1 MARSTGKRRSTRWM
15 RMRMVDLTIRRGDPI
30 VILTG
35 AGISRESGLHT
46 FRDAG
51 GVWSQVK
58 LEDVA
63 TPEGYARDPQRVQDF
78 YNARRAQLADPAIQP
93 NAAHR
98 ALAKLE
104 AEWGGP
110 VFIVTQNVDDLHERA
125 GSRSILH
132 MHGEL
137 RRVRCTDCGDN
148 RIIEGD
154 ITLADVCPNCGHIGT
169 RRPDVVWFGEM
180 PYGMDRIY
188 EALAD
193 CELFLSIGTSG
204 TVYPAAGFVAEARSH
219 GAVCLELNLEP
230 SQGATMFHQALTGPA
245 TELVP
250 QLVAKLLG
258 RG

>member
-1 MARSTGKRRSTRWM
+1 MAELR
-15 RMRMVDLTIRRGDPI
+15 LRRGDPI

-46 FRDAG
+46 FRDIG

-63 TPEGYARDPQRVQDF
+63 TPEGYARDPNRVQDF
-78 YNARRAQLADPAIQP
+78 YNARRAQLDDPAVQP

-98 ALAKLE
+98 ALAELE

-110 VFIVTQNVDDLHERA
+110 VLIVTQNVDDLHERG
-125 GSRSILH
+125 GSKSILH

-137 RRVRCTDCGDN
+137 RRVRCTACGDN
-148 RIIEGD
+148 REVLGD
-154 ITLADVCPNCGHIGT
+154 ITLADVCPNCGNIGT
-169 RRPDVVWFGEM
+169 RRPDIVWFGEL

-188 EALAD
+188 EALAN

-219 GAVCLELNLEP
+219 GAFCLELNLEP
-230 SQGATMFHQALTGPA
+230 SNGATMFHQALTGPA

-250 QLVAKLLG
+250 WLVNTLLG

>member
-1 MARSTGKRRSTRWM
+1 MADLSLRR
-15 RMRMVDLTIRRGDPI
+15 DDAI

-46 FRDAG
+46 FRDVG

-63 TPEGYARDPQRVQDF
+63 TPEGYARDPQQVQDF
-78 YNARRAQLADPAIQP
+78 YNARRAQLADPAINP
-93 NAAHR
+93 NAAHL
-98 ALAKLE
+98 ALAALE

-125 GSRSILH
+125 GSRAILH

-137 RRVRCTDCGDN
+137 RRVRCTACGDH
-148 RIIEGD
+148 REIDGT
-154 ITLADVCPNCGHIGT
+154 ITLADVCPNCGSIGT

-188 EALAD
+188 TALAE
-193 CELFLSIGTSG
+193 CALFLSIGTSG

-219 GAVCLELNLEP
+219 GAFCLELNLEP

-250 QLVAKLLG
+250 HLVAKLLG